1 MMVKKRKRKFI
12 LSCLLALSI
21 KSTKVNAD
29 WFVDGFMFNPNPTKA
44 QVLPRCGGRSYG
56 ILSRLS
62 AQAGSDFTNNQ
73 NNGSYFDQ
81 HLNCEFTNKQLQKKF
96 KDHASPF
103 GVTGNYNSV
112 NRELFRKA
120 LIKHMRE
127 NLICIGTY
135 RSKPVYHYYNPDT
148 ELNVMVDIKTNKFIS
163 GWRLSREQIE
173 NMERNGN
180 IQ

>member
-1 MMVKKRKRKFI
+1 MVKKRKRKFI
-12 LSCLLALSI
+12 LACVLALSI
-21 KSTKVNAD
+21 RSTEVNAD
-29 WFVDGFMFNPNPTKA
+29 WFVDGFLFNQNPA
-44 QVLPRCGGRSYG
+44 RPRVLPKCGGSHG
-56 ILSRLS
+56 ILSRLAAS
-62 AQAGSDFTNNQ
+62 AGSDIQNNG

-81 HLNCEFTNKQLQKKF
+81 SLNCEFTNKQIQKKF
-96 KDHASPF
+96 DDHESQF

-120 LIKHMRE
+120 LIKHMHE

-135 RSKPVYHYYNPDT
+135 RSKPVYHYYNPDNN
-148 ELNVMVDIKTNKFIS
+148 LNVMVNRNNNKFIS
-163 GWRLSREQIE
+163 GWRLNNEQIE